1 MVSGSIV
8 KIVDTF
14 GSQWGQVRPSREPR
28 QLFFNVDSLV
38 EGVDFTTLAVGDNVE
53 FDQEPDRANGL
64 RAIHMRR
71 SESKSAPSEVVA
83 RDTAV
88 PQ

>member
-8 KIVDTF
+8 KIVDTY
-14 GSQWGQVRPSREPR
+14 GSQWGHVRPAREPR
-28 QLFFNVDSLV
+28 QLFFNAGSLG
-38 EGVDFTTLAVGDNVE
+38 EGVDFSTLAVGDDVE

-71 SESKSAPSEVVA
+71 LEGSAAAVA
-83 RDTAV
+83 AVPAETAV
-88 PQ
+88 QP

>member
-14 GSQWGQVRPSREPR
+14 GSQWGHVRPAREPR

-38 EGVDFTTLAVGDNVE
+38 EGVDFSTLAVGDSVE

-71 SESKSAPSEVVA
+71 LEGGDAPAGVA
-83 RDTAV
+83 AGETAV
-88 PQ
+88 QQ

>member
-8 KIVDTF
+8 KIVDTY
-14 GSQWGQVRPSREPR
+14 GSQWGHVRPAREPR

-38 EGVDFTTLAVGDNVE
+38 KGVDFTTLAVGDSVE

-71 SESKSAPSEVVA
+71 LEGAPADIAASE
-83 RDTAV
+83 TAV
-88 PQ
+88 QQ

>member
-8 KIVDTF
+8 KIVDTY
-14 GSQWGQVRPSREPR
+14 GSQWGHVRPAREPR

-38 EGVDFTTLAVGDNVE
+38 EGVDFTTLAVGDSVE

-71 SESKSAPSEVVA
+71 LESASVEAAAGE
-83 RDTAV
+83 TAV
-88 PQ
+88 QQ

>member
-8 KIVDTF
+8 KIVDTY
-14 GSQWGQVRPSREPR
+14 GSQWGHVRPAQEPR
-28 QLFFNVDSLV
+28 QLFFNADSLD
-38 EGVDFTTLAVGDNVE
+38 EGVDFTTLAVGDSVE

-64 RAIHMRR
+64 RAINMRR
-71 SESKSAPSEVVA
+71 LQGAAGAVA
-83 RDTAV
+83 AGEAAV

>member
-8 KIVDTF
+8 KIVDTY
-14 GSQWGQVRPSREPR
+14 GSQWGHVRPAREPR

-38 EGVDFTTLAVGDNVE
+38 KGVDFTTLAVGDSVE

-71 SESKSAPSEVVA
+71 LEGAAAEVAASE
-83 RDTAV
+83 TAV
-88 PQ
+88 QQ

>member
-8 KIVDTF
+8 KIVDTY
-14 GSQWGQVRPSREPR
+14 GSQWGHVRPAREPR

-38 EGVDFTTLAVGDNVE
+38 EGVDFTTLAVGDSVE

-71 SESKSAPSEVVA
+71 LEGAPAEVSASE
-83 RDTAV
+83 TAV
-88 PQ
+88 QQ

>member
-14 GSQWGQVRPSREPR
+14 GSQWGHVRPAREPR

-38 EGVDFTTLAVGDNVE
+38 EGVDFSTLAVGVVSYTHLTL
-53 FDQEPDRANGL
+53 PTIL
-64 RAIHMRR
+64 R
-71 SESKSAPSEVVA
+71 V
-83 RDTAV
+83 
-88 PQ
+88 